1 MRALLES
8 LEDERL
14 FSTCGEAL
22 SVEVSV
28 WREVTQGQAPNAS
41 LQGQVSLYSV
51 KIRTQNYGQILK
63 VFNASQLKQTCTCLR
78 LPLFNQTKCLR

>member
-1 MRALLES
+1 MHALLEC

-41 LQGQVSLYSV
+41 LQGQVSLY
-51 KIRTQNYGQILK
+51 N
-63 VFNASQLKQTCTCLR
+63 
-78 LPLFNQTKCLR
+78 